1 MKKVIFGIIAIVLIS
16 LAIYLPL
23 VRWIIGIVMMLLVV
37 LFVWYIAK
45 DWENNNQRI
54 RSKNEDTKRICEH
67 FLKKIEE
74 GTLDIFE
81 ARECLDILPY
91 YTHSSCSEEV
101 NSLIPKLWEYCKI
114 KGYIDMNV
122 DYETFATKGMVYFRL
137 DKYES
142 ICRKE
147 REKKFEL
154 WYDDLMGVHPT
165 NQELGK

>member
-1 MKKVIFGIIAIVLIS
+1 LVIF
-16 LAIYLPL
+16 
-23 VRWIIGIVMMLLVV
+23 WVV
-37 LFVWYIAK
+37 WNKTK
-45 DWENNNQRI
+45 DWGKNNQRM
-54 RSKNEDTKRICEH
+54 SSEDEMKKKSCER
-67 FLKKIEE
+67 FLKAIEE
-74 GTLDIFE
+74 GTLDIFD
-81 ARECLDILPY
+81 ARECLHTVPY
-91 YTHSSCSEEV
+91 YTHSRSSEDV
-101 NSLIPKLWEYCKI
+101 NSLIDQCIPKLWEYCKL
-114 KGYIDMNV
+114 KGYIDKNV